1 MPSAWEAVKLETVVL
16 VSEPSSHD
24 VYDPKKP
31 VKRWRDTSAQLKLS
45 EIKESVVLLSR
56 PWMLSYLSAEVD
68 KSVGARINKFLESP
82 ARFFP
87 LPLMSLEEA
96 ASVNI
101 PTQADVDARTPDQVW
116 NGAETPIPVRQ
127 FNADEEL
134 RFGGFMGLVP
144 IVRKREVAPE
154 AEYRVSKEVW
164 DALQVLAAAT
174 EKFLAAVKNGQGGMA
189 GTFSNYVI
197 GVDKGVE

>member
-1 MPSAWEAVKLETVVL
+1 
-16 VSEPSSHD
+16 
-24 VYDPKKP
+24 
-31 VKRWRDTSAQLKLS
+31 
-45 EIKESVVLLSR
+45 
-56 PWMLSYLSAEVD
+56 MLSYLSAEVD

-87 LPLMSLEEA
+87 LPPMSLEEA

-164 DALQVLAAAT
+164 DALQVLLKA
-174 EKFLAAVKNGQGGMA
+174 L
-189 GTFSNYVI
+189 
-197 GVDKGVE
+197 